1 MKARFGIA
9 LEQLKC
15 SIEVKGERLGLLEM
29 RKHLTHYFK
38 GFEGAREMRQQL
50 LTSNDADWVVK
61 TLGEIHETLSED
73 AHTTKVA

>member
-1 MKARFGIA
+1 
-9 LEQLKC
+9 
-15 SIEVKGERLGLLEM
+15 M

-61 TLGEIHETLSED
+61 TLGEIQETLSED